1 MISTQD
7 LADLDRV
14 LKLYMRI
21 GGSGNGY
28 SCGNWQIDRENIST
42 LIFSV
47 YYKDACVASYFRDRD
62 DDTDKGCLDISGDEY
77 GFNDEDSKKIAD
89 HICSNFGL
97 KFDYSD
103 MIINGK
109 INGVNAKWLAEQK
122 IKDMGMTVGEEF
134 CENNDELEY
143 LTDEEIKEWLEEC
156 DDEEMKKW
164 LKDELERRVLENDDI
179 GKGE

>member
-7 LADLDRV
+7 LTDLDRV

-28 SCGNWQIDRENIST
+28 SCGNWQIERENIST

-77 GFNDEDSKKIAD
+77 GFDDEDSKKIAD

-97 KFDYSD
+97 KFDYSE

-109 INGVNAKWLAEQK
+109 INGVDAKWLAEQ
-122 IKDMGMTVGEEF
+122 
-134 CENNDELEY
+134 EL
-143 LTDEEIKEWLEEC
+143 DA
-156 DDEEMKKW
+156 
-164 LKDELERRVLENDDI
+164 LENDDI
-179 GKGE
+179 EKGE